1 MNDDVYVHPTALCDS
16 DDVGPGSR
24 LWAYV
29 HVLKGAKVGANVN
42 LGDHAFV
49 ENGAV
54 LGDRVTVKNGVMVWM
69 GVTVEDDC
77 FLGPGMK
84 FTNDL
89 WPRSPRM
96 AHIPEVPHRYE
107 DPSRWMVET
116 RVCRGAAIGAGA
128 IIVAGVTI
136 GEYATIAAG
145 SLVSKDVAPHALV
158 MGNPARQRGWVCMC
172 GSKLAEASASW
183 TCVHCDRSYE
193 ILDGRMTFRG

>member
-1 MNDDVYVHPTALCDS
+1 MSDDVYVHPTALCDTE
-16 DDVGPGSR
+16 DIGPGSR

-29 HVLKGAKVGANVN
+29 HVLDGAKIGANVN

-54 LGDRVTVKNGVMVWM
+54 LGDRVTVKNGVMIWM

-96 AHIPEVPHRYE
+96 THIPEVPHRYG

-136 GEYATIAAG
+136 GAYATIAAG
-145 SLVSKDVAPHALV
+145 SVVTKDVPTHALV
-158 MGNPARQRGWVCMC
+158 MGNPARQNGWMCMC
-172 GSKLAEASASW
+172 GAKLTDQGDSW
-183 TCVHCDRSYE
+183 TCPHCERAYT
-193 ILDGRMTFRG
+193 LADGQMACQ